1 MENKANPMIAL
12 TPENIDRYSK
22 NCVLLDIETTGLS
35 CERDSIIEL
44 CALKVIEG
52 NIDAEFSTLINPGID
67 IPYDST
73 LIHGITDDMVAGA
86 PDVEEALKA
95 FKKFAGDAVLA
106 GHNIKRFDLGFIQRD
121 AARFLG
127 RALPNEYMDTLMV
140 ARRFL
145 PQLESRSLESLSR
158 YYGISYKGAHRA
170 LTDCKINLEVFERL
184 AQEAMN
190 PSAEARALKVCPKC
204 GNVMKQREG
213 KFGPFYGCT
222 SFPDCRYTEDI
233 KN

>member
-1 MENKANPMIAL
+1 MLSNKNGKKL
-12 TPENIDRYSK
+12 NKYVSDY
-22 NCVLLDIETTGLS
+22 VLFDLETTGVS
-35 CERDSIIEL
+35 CINDEVVEIS
-44 CALKVIEG
+44 ALKVRDGFVVE
-52 NIDAEFSTLINPGID
+52 EFSTLVNPGMPIPPYATD
-67 IPYDST
+67 IN
-73 LIHGITDDMVAGA
+73 GITDDMVAGA

-170 LTDCKINLEVFERL
+170 LTDCRINLEVFERL